1 MLNLLT
7 AGESHGECLT
17 GILEGMVSGLRID
30 TAFIDRELEQRQKG
44 YGRGARQKIE
54 ADKIHITSGVR
65 KGETIGSPIAFTIK
79 NRDFVIDEL
88 EPVYRPRP
96 GHGDL
101 AGITKYDRSDARDIL
116 ERASARETATRVAG
130 GAICKLF
137 LLQFG
142 IDITSYT
149 VNIGGLR
156 VNIENKSIAEIRE
169 SKKNSQI
176 NCPCPMM
183 EDEIIKLIAKT
194 MEEKDTL
201 GGIFEVRIEGVP
213 PGLGSHVHWQRKLD
227 GRLAGAM
234 MSIQAMK
241 GVEIGYGFM
250 SAVMPGSEVHEPIK
264 YDPTL
269 SGYKYAR
276 GGNSAGGIEAGM
288 SNGQPIIIRVAMKPI
303 STLGKPIQSVD
314 IRTKEP
320 CEASYQ
326 RSDVTAVPA
335 AGYIG
340 EAVAAF
346 VIADAFLEKFGGDS
360 LKETR
365 RNYEG
370 YMEQISKM

>member
-30 TAFIDRELEQRQKG
+30 TAFIDQELEQRQKG
-44 YGRGARQKIE
+44 YGRGGRQKIE

-79 NRDFVIDEL
+79 NRDFVIHEL

-101 AGITKYDRSDARDIL
+101 AGITKYDRADARDIL

-137 LLQFG
+137 LREFG
-142 IDITSYT
+142 IDMTSYT

-156 VNIENKSIAEIRE
+156 VNVENKTIAEIRE
-169 SKKNSQI
+169 NKKNSQI

-183 EDEIIKLIAKT
+183 EDEIIKLITKT

-201 GGIFEVRIEGVP
+201 GGIFELRIEGVP

-269 SGYKYAR
+269 NGYKYVR
-276 GGNSAGGIEAGM
+276 GGNSAGGIEAGI

-303 STLGKPIQSVD
+303 STLGKPIESVD

-346 VIADAFLEKFGGDS
+346 IIADAFLEKFGGDS

-365 RNYEG
+365 RNYDG
-370 YMEQISKM
+370 YMEQISRM